1 MIMERNLKTQV
12 DKGKDR
18 YIHIYIYKTNIDTG
32 MDVNIDVDM
41 AMNT

>member
-18 YIHIYIYKTNIDTG
+18 YIHIYKTNIDTG